1 MNKTLPTLGYSSH
14 KLGETEDS
22 PFTDTEIRWTP
33 LDDDGSEDEH
43 ERKGGARKKLGFE
56 GLFDQSDPNP
66 DNFDDVIGLCSGKF
80 VTQQPMDDDDDG
92 DDDTVGDD
100 DGGFEAL
107 HEEATPDTVV
117 LTKELTQNL
126 TSYNRTKSK
135 EKDTQDTVLMSDD
148 EDKEE
153 RAPGFME
160 EYPGFLDSTDSE
172 GKQISEF

>member
-1 MNKTLPTLGYSSH
+1 
-14 KLGETEDS
+14 
-22 PFTDTEIRWTP
+22 
-33 LDDDGSEDEH
+33 
-43 ERKGGARKKLGFE
+43 
-56 GLFDQSDPNP
+56 
-66 DNFDDVIGLCSGKF
+66 
-80 VTQQPMDDDDDG
+80 MDDDDDG